1 MFQTSAKYFNFNEES
16 SDEDGRCSIM
26 SGKGDG
32 KWVKTSCENTHNTK
46 NEKITVLCQKEP
58 GNK

>member
-1 MFQTSAKYFNFNEES
+1 
-16 SDEDGRCSIM
+16 M